1 MNGKKGFRK
10 VCLGEILEPYDLEK
24 INDGDKRLQQLHS
37 IKLESKY
44 VFRMS
49 AKDADCQI
57 TRIQYD
63 NPFEDALF
71 NSTCYLLHTSG
82 IVCTG
87 QYDRRFYFF
96 DSKDGNAIIEETFP
110 LFWKLKTDSVLI
122 EYLLME
128 LRKDY
133 VNEQLEPIWGD
144 FIPVFSYD
152 FKDNF
157 IYVPEGDK
165 EFSLYEQQRIFN
177 EYRQQEAER
186 VMQRMGVALHLE
198 ATLPP
203 HTLLDGG
210 RYTIEAHIDGGGF
223 GKMYRATLKLPTH
236 RQHVALKEL
245 FVKEYCTRR
254 PLTNEVQT
262 RQTEDFRRQQ
272 QKFRKE
278 HDILTKLAERTPY
291 VPRVMSPVFAENH
304 TLYYAMQYVE
314 NGTIW
319 THCRNNT
326 LNQQELLTAI
336 CQAGIALHH
345 AHDMDYLHFDVT
357 PLNIMVDDN
366 KHGILIDF
374 GNSKHYSVD
383 DDCITSVGQA
393 AKTKSFASPEL
404 LHQTVSDYGMQA
416 DVYGL
421 AVTLYA
427 VLTGNVPYPRYTEE
441 DTDYAKTI
449 ERNLRAQQVHPCV
462 ARTILRGISY
472 KPKDR
477 QSSVREFLQ
486 ELLPALSGTDIA
498 QEITELRPIKG
509 FHPQNHKFSTAHM
522 ANFDQLS
529 NMESE

>member
-1 MNGKKGFRK
+1 MNGKKGFRFIR
-10 VCLGEILEPYDLEK
+10 VGDVLTEIPLRTVADYGDCCGLKGCPYCFTEDSERAIENIYSSDNSIPVNKGRYVLE
-24 INDGDKRLQQLHS
+24 R
-37 IKLESKY
+37 
-44 VFRMS
+44 
-49 AKDADCQI
+49 
-57 TRIQYD
+57 
-63 NPFEDALF
+63 
-71 NSTCYLLHTSG
+71 SG
-82 IVCTG
+82 IGFTG
-87 QYDRRFYFF
+87 RPPFYF
-96 DSKDGNAIIEETFP
+96 DSSKGPVLELGRDVLFYEVSTSIVHP
-110 LFWKLKTDSVLI
+110 L
-122 EYLLME
+122 YLLME
-128 LRKDY
+128 LYKPYAMAQYTPPFPPKNVDKTKIFLDT
-133 VNEQLEPIWGD
+133 Q
-144 FIPVFSYD
+144 
-152 FKDNF
+152 
-157 IYVPEGDK
+157 IYIPEGDTD
-165 EFSLYEQQRIFN
+165 FSLYEQQRIFN
-177 EYRQQEAER
+177 EYRYEEIL
-186 VMQRMGVALHLE
+186 RMLNKTGAKVDGDSN
-198 ATLPP
+198 LPP
-203 HTLLDGG
+203 HTMLDRG
-210 RYTIEAHIDGGGF
+210 RYEIEEHIDGGGF
-223 GKMYRATLKLPTH
+223 GKLYKATMKLPTH

-278 HDILTKLAERTPY
+278 HDILAELAERTPY

-304 TLYYAMQYVE
+304 TLYYAMQFVE

-326 LNQQELLTAI
+326 LSQQELLTAI

-404 LHQTVSDYGMQA
+404 LHQTVSDYDMQA

-427 VLTGNVPYPRYTEE
+427 VLTGNVPYPRYSEE
-441 DTDYAKTI
+441 DTDYANTI
-449 ERNLRAQQVHPCV
+449 EKNLRAQQVHPCV
-462 ARTILRGISY
+462 TRAILRGISY
-472 KPKDR
+472 NHKDR

-486 ELLPALSGTDIA
+486 ELLPVLSGTDIA
-498 QEITELRPIKG
+498 QEITELRPVKG

>member
-1 MNGKKGFRK
+1 MNGKKGVRK
-10 VCLGEILEPYDLEK
+10 VCLGEILEFEMLETLGE
-24 INDGDKRLQQLHS
+24 NDERRKRLIVLDTERRLQ
-37 IKLESKY
+37 
-44 VFRMS
+44 FRRT
-49 AKDADCQI
+49 AKDTKTLYADSECEVFVCNVL
-57 TRIQYD
+57 T
-63 NPFEDALF
+63 E
-71 NSTCYLLHTSG
+71 SG
-82 IVCTG
+82 IVCKDAFED
-87 QYDRRFYFF
+87 QYFFYF
-96 DSKDGNAIIEETFP
+96 DNTDGEVLMEGTP
-110 LFWKLKTDSVLI
+110 LFWRVTSDVVSLD
-122 EYLLME
+122 YLLME
-128 LRKDY
+128 LHKDY
-133 VNEQLEPIWGD
+133 VREQYKDKLCAEFHD
-144 FIPVFSYD
+144 VFD
-152 FKDNF
+152 HVF

-165 EFSLYEQQRIFN
+165 ELSLYEQQRLFN

-186 VMQRMGVALHLE
+186 VMQRMGVALNLE

-210 RYTIEAHIDGGGF
+210 RYTIEEHIDGGGF
-223 GKMYRATLKLPTH
+223 GKLYKATMKLPTH
-236 RQHVALKEL
+236 RQHIALKEL

-278 HDILTKLAERTPY
+278 HNILAALADRTPY

-304 TLYYAMQYVE
+304 TLYYAMQFVE

-326 LNQQELLTAI
+326 LSQQELLTAI

-404 LHQTVSDYGMQA
+404 LHQTVSDYDMQA

-427 VLTGNVPYPRYTEE
+427 VLTGNVPYPRYSEE

-449 ERNLRAQQVHPCV
+449 EKNLQAQQVHPCV

-477 QSSVREFLQ
+477 QSSVQEFLQ
-486 ELLPALSGTDIA
+486 ELLPALSGTEIA
-498 QEITELRPIKG
+498 QEITELRPVKG
-509 FHPQNHKFSTAHM
+509 FHPQNHKYSTAYIGS
-522 ANFDQLS
+522 NDQLP

>member
-1 MNGKKGFRK
+1 MNGKKGVRLIRVGDVLIETPLRTVAEFGDCSELKCVPLLDYSRRAI
-10 VCLGEILEPYDLEK
+10 ENIYSADNALENRAGYYVLE
-24 INDGDKRLQQLHS
+24 
-37 IKLESKY
+37 
-44 VFRMS
+44 
-49 AKDADCQI
+49 
-57 TRIQYD
+57 
-63 NPFEDALF
+63 
-71 NSTCYLLHTSG
+71 TSG
-82 IVCTG
+82 IV
-87 QYDRRFYFF
+87 
-96 DSKDGNAIIEETFP
+96 DGNGPYYFDETNGPVTTSVVHSVFYKVLTNIVHP
-110 LFWKLKTDSVLI
+110 L
-122 EYLLME
+122 YLLME
-128 LRKDY
+128 LYEEYATKQYVLPMIREDYSITAKDAFL
-133 VNEQLEPIWGD
+133 NTQ
-144 FIPVFSYD
+144 
-152 FKDNF
+152 
-157 IYVPEGDK
+157 IYIPEGDSD
-165 EFSLYEQQRIFN
+165 FSLYEQQRLFN
-177 EYRQQEAER
+177 EYRNKEIQR
-186 VMQRMGVALHLE
+186 VLNKTGARVDGDSNLL
-198 ATLPP
+198 P
-203 HTLLDGG
+203 HTLLQKG
-210 RYTIEAHIDGGGF
+210 RYTIEEHIDGGGF
-223 GKMYRATLKLPTH
+223 GKLYKATMKLPTH

-278 HDILTKLAERTPY
+278 HDILAELSERTPY

-304 TLYYAMQYVE
+304 TLYYAMQFVE

-326 LNQQELLTAI
+326 LTQQELLTAI

-357 PLNIMVDDN
+357 PLNIMVDDS

-509 FHPQNHKFSTAHM
+509 FHPQNHKFSTAYIGS
-522 ANFDQLS
+522 NDQLP